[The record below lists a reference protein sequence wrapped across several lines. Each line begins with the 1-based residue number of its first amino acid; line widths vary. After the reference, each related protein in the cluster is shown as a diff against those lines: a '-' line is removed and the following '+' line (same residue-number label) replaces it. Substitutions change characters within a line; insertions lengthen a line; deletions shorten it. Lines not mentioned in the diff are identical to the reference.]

1 MNQYISKTLTSFAM
15 AFAALAAHGQD
26 EGPLMKNTQPLCIGR
41 YLVDIPVD
49 SEPWGKSFN
58 YVGNKFTVNL
68 ATADEAEKAYEKKR
82 SELMSPKSDNY
93 IHKEVKLKSGGIIA
107 VRPKDYQ
114 GFHGEEIGFD
124 IFGYAWE
131 GKQYIVKHGASVDKL
146 DRAFSSVQRV
156 LNNMRRLKPK
166 EVPSDHGF
174 CITGAFIPG
183 PPQEVDQYEYAYMSF
198 RPRSNP
204 DVLITISTETHY
216 KKEEKSLLERKPSAG
231 LLSLFSGDLWRIKH
245 LRSGKRNVKDMPGEE
260 VMDAI
265 KTDNGGISH
274 VARWETEGQL
284 GTATHPMIVVELET
298 AAKAGQ
304 VEYANSSLNN
314 EQAMALF
321 DAVVNSVRL
330 RPISQ

>member
-1 MNQYISKTLTSFAM
+1 
-15 AFAALAAHGQD
+15 
-26 EGPLMKNTQPLCIGR
+26 MKNMQTLCIGR

-49 SEPWGKSFN
+49 SESWGKDFN
-58 YVGNKFTVNL
+58 YVGNNFTVNQ
-68 ATADEAEKAYEKKR
+68 ATADEAEKTYEKNR
-82 SELMSPKSDNY
+82 SELMSPKSRDY
-93 IHKEVKLKSGGIIA
+93 IHKEVKLKKIGGIIA

-124 IFGYAWE
+124 IFGYAWD

-156 LNNMRRLKPK
+156 LNDMRRLKPK
-166 EVPSDHGF
+166 EIPSEPGF
-174 CITGAFIPG
+174 CITGAIIPG
-183 PPQEVDQYEYAYMSF
+183 APQEESQYEYAYMSF

-231 LLSLFSGDLWRIKH
+231 LLSLFSGELWRIKH

-284 GTATHPMIVVELET
+284 GAATHPMIVVELET
-298 AAKAGQ
+298 ASKADQ
-304 VEYANSSLNN
+304 VEYANSSLSN

-330 RPISQ
+330 RPVN